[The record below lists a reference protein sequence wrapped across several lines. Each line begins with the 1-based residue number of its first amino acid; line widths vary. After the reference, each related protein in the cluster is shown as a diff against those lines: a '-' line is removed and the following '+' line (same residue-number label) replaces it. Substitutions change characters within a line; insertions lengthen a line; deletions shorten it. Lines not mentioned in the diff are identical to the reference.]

1 MKRSHLIAAAAVFIG
16 VIALLVY
23 LTRDSGA
30 SRTSPET
37 GTAGH
42 NESIWGNFFGSTSY
56 FREDLDLKKVIGEDP
71 EIESIIGL
79 MKERYGKKLS
89 NKRAQVRLLGGLMRY
104 LKKKNPYDWKER
116 IRLIVQAEFP
126 GYAVELADKLEKLA
140 EYDEFLSDSRSEL
153 QSMGFEDKRARMLE
167 KRREI
172 FGDECDEI
180 WETEISEAKLSEVL
194 TRLDRDPDATPAGR
208 LAAYNDY
215 TKGLYT
221 REAGISS
228 GKTGDE
234 VTVRNYDLTKKFFE
248 LQSVQEDLNKMEP
261 GERAAFLRRVRTT
274 MGLPDDMVKK
284 MEEIDR
290 LQDDLWARGLKYNQ
304 ERYDIVGRYEGDER
318 ARKLDDARK
327 RYFGE
332 NADLIKYEEE
342 TFNFCRFQYPRRWG
356 D

>member
-1 MKRSHLIAAAAVFIG
+1 MKRSHLIAAAAAFAG

-30 SRTSPET
+30 SRTSP
-37 GTAGH
+37 GTEH
-42 NESIWGNFFGSTSY
+42 SVKHESIWSNFFGSTSY

-71 EIESIIGL
+71 EIESIIGM

-89 NKRAQVRLLGGLMRY
+89 NKRIQVRLLGGLMRY

-116 IRLIVQAEFP
+116 IKIIVQAEFP

-140 EYDEFLSDSRSEL
+140 EYDEYLSDSRSEL
-153 QSMGFEDKRARMLE
+153 QSMGFDEKRARMME

-180 WETEISEAKLSEVL
+180 WETEISETKLSEVL
-194 TRLDRDPDATPAGR
+194 TRLDRDTDATPNGR
-208 LAAYNDY
+208 LAAYSDY
-215 TKGLYT
+215 TRGLYT
-221 REAGISS
+221 RDADISS
-228 GKTGDE
+228 GKTEDE

-248 LQSVQEDLNKMEP
+248 LQSVQADLNNMDP
-261 GERAAFLRRVRTT
+261 GERAAYLRRVRTT
-274 MGLPDDMVKK
+274 LGLPADMVKK

-332 NADLIKYEEE
+332 NADLIKFEEE

>member
-1 MKRSHLIAAAAVFIG
+1 MKKSHVIVAAAVFVG

-23 LTRDSGA
+23 VTRDSGA
-30 SRTSPET
+30 SRTSPGP
-37 GTAGH
+37 GTAVKH
-42 NESIWGNFFGSTSY
+42 ESIWSNFFGSTSY
-56 FREDLDLKKVIGEDP
+56 FKEDLDLKKVIGEDP

-89 NKRAQVRLLGGLMRY
+89 NKRVQVRLLGGLMRY

-116 IRLIVQAEFP
+116 IMLIVRAEFP

-140 EYDEFLSDSRSEL
+140 EYDEFLQDSRSEL
-153 QSMGFEDKRARMLE
+153 QSMGFDDRRARMLD

-172 FGDECDEI
+172 FGDEGDEI
-180 WETEISEAKLSEVL
+180 WEMEISDSKLSELL
-194 TRLDRDPDATPAGR
+194 TRLDRDPDATPNGK
-208 LAAYNDY
+208 LAAYNDF

-221 REAGISS
+221 RDADISS
-228 GKTGDE
+228 GKTEEE

-248 LQSVQEDLNKMEP
+248 LQSVQADLNGMNP

-274 MGLPDDMVKK
+274 MGLPEDMVKK

-290 LQDDLWARGLKYNQ
+290 LQDDLWARGLTYNQ

-318 ARKLDDARK
+318 ARRLDEARK